1 MRRIAAILLIALIAF
16 LVAYGV
22 FSTVKTTVDNFILR
36 VAGPAVLGSL
46 NNAYIMITSTVGPG
60 GFAALMLGGG
70 AIIGII
76 IHFLW
81 VRADWRLRRWSTNRI
96 RKDLGVA
103 PVTTIPTTPPTAT
116 TRPTTPTVTQSTTAV
131 TEEKEKAKGE
141 KE

>member
-46 NNAYIMITSTVGPG
+46 NNAYTMIMSTVGPG

-70 AIIGII
+70 AVIGII
-76 IHFLW
+76 IHSLW

-103 PVTTIPTTPPTAT
+103 PVTTIPATPPTAT
-116 TRPTTPTVTQSTTAV
+116 TRPTPPIVTQSTAV
-131 TEEKEKAKGE
+131 TEEKEKSEGE